1 MSKERKYRMI
11 NGAPLCAPERQVGY
25 CWCELH
31 PGYLHKHLMDEHQCV
46 ERKCEHFE
54 KFKDSEYWKRKAKIK
69 EDRIAGKLE
78 KKRIEQLCTSIYQ
91 EFENIFVNNSNIA
104 ILNVEHLNGTYITR
118 LVTIGHEGTSDIVK
132 SIERKYQVKIKV
144 VYVQNTYQF
153 RKELIQKKNG
163 VNT

>member
-1 MSKERKYRMI
+1 MSKERKYRMV
-11 NGAPLCAPERQVGY
+11 NGAPLCAPEKQVGY

-31 PGYLHKHLMDEHQCV
+31 PGYLHKHLIDQHQCV
-46 ERKCEHFE
+46 ERQCEHFE

-78 KKRIEQLCTSIYQ
+78 KKRIEQLCNSIYQ
-91 EFENIFVNNSNIA
+91 EFETIFVNNSNIA
-104 ILNVEHLNGTYITR
+104 ILNVEHLNGTYIAR
-118 LVTIGHEGTSDIVK
+118 LVTIGHEGTSDIIK
-132 SIERKYQVKIKV
+132 AIERKYQVKIKV

>member
-54 KFKDSEYWKRKAKIK
+54 KFKESEYWKRKAKIK

-78 KKRIEQLCTSIYQ
+78 KKRIEQLCASIYQ
-91 EFENIFVNNSNIA
+91 EFANIFVNNSNIA
-104 ILNVEHLNGTYITR
+104 ILNVEHLNGTYIAR
-118 LVTIGHEGTSDIVK
+118 LVTIGHEGTSDIVRE
-132 SIERKYQVKIKV
+132 IERKYQVKIKV
-144 VYVQNTYQF
+144 VYVQNTYEF
-153 RKELIQKKNG
+153 RKELIQKKHG
-163 VNT
+163 VNL

>member
-1 MSKERKYRMI
+1 MSKERKYRMV

-54 KFKDSEYWKRKAKIK
+54 KFKESEYWKRKAKIK

-78 KKRIEQLCTSIYQ
+78 KKRIEQLCNSIYQ
-91 EFENIFVNNSNIA
+91 EFETIFVNNSNIA
-104 ILNVEHLNGTYITR
+104 ILNVEHLNGTYIAR
-118 LVTIGHEGTSDIVK
+118 LVTIGHEGTSDIIK
-132 SIERKYQVKIKV
+132 AIERKYQVKIKV